1 MWFYYCGSE
10 GFFFL
15 FLVPLQIVV
24 NTRKFILSN
33 KCVPNNHAEI
43 LFLIRWKAYL
53 CYIYRTFHFSH
64 SRQTQISR
72 WKPYGNMA
80 KNTRIQKCFG
90 GIKKFRLRTE
100 NRFRY
105 IRRNDLRAAS
115 LKFFAFIQL
124 FRYDTLVS
132 GAEAKDKYR
141 PEQCERLLFLGE
153 HTSTAK
159 INVHTLR
166 SPSH

>member
-90 GIKKFRLRTE
+90 GIKKFRWRTE

-105 IRRNDLRAAS
+105 ISKKWFTRGELEIFRFHSAISIRYAGEWCRNKRQISTGTVRAS
-115 LKFFAFIQL
+115 FV
-124 FRYDTLVS
+124 FRWTHKHS
-132 GAEAKDKYR
+132 KD
-141 PEQCERLLFLGE
+141 
-153 HTSTAK
+153 
-159 INVHTLR
+159 
-166 SPSH
+166 